1 MRELALQGWG
11 TCRKYERHMIKFF
24 RHIRQR
30 LLSESKFSKYLVYA
44 IGEIVLV
51 VIGILIALQ
60 INNWNQE
67 RINRSRSNGLLQ
79 GMVKDLSQDIAALD
93 RTIGYYKSR
102 LAFFERHLTK
112 TDFTTTSTDTL
123 FLLMDGSSI
132 PFSVTD
138 LSYEKAKNLG
148 ISQLCSDDSLALR
161 INEYYTQTMEFNKI
175 IATYEF
181 EELSKDNHYW
191 LKDQEGIEV
200 DYNISF
206 HIPIIQDS
214 IQRRDNAIAALL
226 SPKGRNYIKSECYGK
241 ERLLELQN
249 RNREIVRGLREDI
262 MEYLDQER

>member
-1 MRELALQGWG
+1 
-11 TCRKYERHMIKFF
+11 MIKFF

-30 LLSESKFSKYLVYA
+30 LLQEGRTTKYLTYA
-44 IGEIVLV
+44 LGEIVLV
-51 VIGILIALQ
+51 VIGILIALS

-67 RINRSRSNGLLQ
+67 RINRAQSDDLLK

-93 RTIGYYKSR
+93 RTIGHYKSR
-102 LAFFERHLTK
+102 LAFFERHLNK

-123 FLLMDGSSI
+123 FMLMDGGTI
-132 PFSVTD
+132 PFAVTD

-161 INEYYTQTMEFNKI
+161 INEYYTQTLEFNKI

-181 EELSKDNHYW
+181 EELSKDNQYW

-206 HIPIIQDS
+206 HIPILQDS
-214 IQRRDNAIAALL
+214 IERRDNAIAALL

-241 ERLLELQN
+241 EKMLELQN
-249 RNREIVRGLREDI
+249 RNREIVIGLREDI
-262 MEYLDQER
+262 EEYLNR